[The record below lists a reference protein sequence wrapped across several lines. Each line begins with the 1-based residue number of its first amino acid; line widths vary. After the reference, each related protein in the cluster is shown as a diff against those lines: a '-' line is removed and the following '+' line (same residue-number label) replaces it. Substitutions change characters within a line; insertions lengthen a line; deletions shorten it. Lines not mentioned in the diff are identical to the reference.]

1 MPTANREYKD
11 RLFSFLFG
19 QEDHKDWTLS
29 LYNAVNQTSYTD
41 PDALTINTIRQ
52 ILYLGMHNDISF
64 LLAGDINLYE
74 QQSTVSPNIPLRMLE
89 YLGNLYE
96 RYIQENELNKYGR
109 TLIRLP
115 VPRLIV
121 FYNGSDSLPEEAT
134 LRLSDSFTDI
144 SDADVEV
151 RVHMLNI
158 NAGKN
163 KRLKEA
169 CEPLLEYCWLVDAI
183 RERRK
188 VLNLSDAIDAS
199 LREMPDSFTIK
210 PFLIAHQAEVTGM
223 LETEYDEKKT
233 MELFRKEGWTEGHTE
248 GRQEGLAEGRQEGLA
263 EGIRNTIAAYRE
275 FHLSDDEIIRRI
287 MEKYTLSEE
296 AAREYISETAKL

>member
-1 MPTANREYKD
+1 
-11 RLFSFLFG
+11 
-19 QEDHKDWTLS
+19 
-29 LYNAVNQTSYTD
+29 
-41 PDALTINTIRQ
+41 
-52 ILYLGMHNDISF
+52 MHNDISF

-248 GRQEGLAEGRQEGLA
+248 GRQEGLAEG
-263 EGIRNTIAAYRE
+263 IRNTIAAYRE